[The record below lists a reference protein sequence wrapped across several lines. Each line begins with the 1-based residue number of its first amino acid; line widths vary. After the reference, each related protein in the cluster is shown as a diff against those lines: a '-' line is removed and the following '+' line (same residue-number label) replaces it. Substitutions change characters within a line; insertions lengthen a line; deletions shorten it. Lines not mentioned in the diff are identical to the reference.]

1 MTAKPDVERSAAA
14 RAELARLQAA
24 GAVEKVLLVP
34 AEMGGA
40 DEPANVVWLPPAC
53 AREKQN
59 FDRRVQQQWG
69 RGVAVEYAAVPSY
82 DGDGTVPVRLALTAR
97 GPGGN
102 LHAVVDVSRHLRPAP
117 ALKRPWWKF
126 W

>member
-1 MTAKPDVERSAAA
+1 MTAKPEIERSAAA
-14 RAELARLQAA
+14 RTELARLRAA
-24 GAVEKVLLVP
+24 GAVQKVLLVP

-82 DGDGTVPVRLALTAR
+82 EDGAVPARLALTAR
-97 GPGGN
+97 GPGTN
-102 LHAVVDVSRHLRPAP
+102 LHAVIDVAKHMRPAM
-117 ALKRPWWKF
+117 AAKRPWWKF

>member
-1 MTAKPDVERSAAA
+1 
-14 RAELARLQAA
+14 
-24 GAVEKVLLVP
+24 
-34 AEMGGA
+34 MGGA

-69 RGVAVEYAAVPSY
+69 RGVAVEYAAVPIY
-82 DGDGTVPVRLALTAR
+82 DGDGAVPARLTLTAR
-97 GPGGN
+97 GPGTH
-102 LHAVVDVSRHLRPAP
+102 LHAVIDVAKHSRPAVP
-117 ALKRPWWKF
+117 RRRAWWKF